1 MDEKT
6 FMGIVA
12 KILEVD
18 GASLSTTDLL
28 SDSDWDSLATISFIA
43 DIDSALG
50 VAVDADMLARALTV
64 GDLYSVVTEA
74 AARGSSAGS

>member
-1 MDEKT
+1 MDQKS

-18 GASLSTTDLL
+18 EASLSTTDLL

>member
-1 MDEKT
+1 
-6 FMGIVA
+6 MGIVA

-18 GASLSTTDLL
+18 DASLSTTDLL

-43 DIDSALG
+43 DVDSALG
-50 VAVDADMLARALTV
+50 VPVDADMLARALTV

>member
-1 MDEKT
+1 MDQKT

-18 GASLSTTDLL
+18 EASLSTTDILN
-28 SDSDWDSLATISFIA
+28 DIDWDSLATISFIA
-43 DIDSALG
+43 DVDSALG
-50 VAVDADMLARALTV
+50 VSVDADLLARALTV

-74 AARGSSAGS
+74 TARGASAGS